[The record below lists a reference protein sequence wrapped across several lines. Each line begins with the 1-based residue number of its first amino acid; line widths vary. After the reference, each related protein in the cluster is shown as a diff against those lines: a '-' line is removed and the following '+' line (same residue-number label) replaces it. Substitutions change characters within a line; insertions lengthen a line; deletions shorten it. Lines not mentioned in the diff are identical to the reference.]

1 MLIEKEFKLMKTFN
15 KTLLLAAV
23 LASAANA
30 NVQVTGDTTIGLKYT
45 LKDRQDTTK
54 EDKFSV
60 QSGNTSQGLTHINFA
75 AAEGGKGGQGAY
87 LFMETLT
94 DIDGDNSNFEFNMG
108 EEFVGYRTSMFDIRM
123 GQMDPLMYS
132 WVGAKNEKMLY
143 ADNIAIHPA
152 LDQDASN
159 MLRLTTR
166 LGKTTVAADVQLKDD
181 GDDYC
186 AYDIGARLS
195 LGKADLSL
203 VHQEYGEG
211 DSGFAG
217 RNTTG
222 ASIGYDISKALN
234 VTGTYANYSEKRT
247 TNGEKDAY
255 SLAVTYNNASVLYQT
270 SPDKDQARYNLMY
283 QFPVSK
289 RTTFGVEAQFGNKY
303 YHQGASTK
311 SNDDEFVVGYIN
323 YVL

>member
-1 MLIEKEFKLMKTFN
+1 MLIEKEFKSMKTFN

-60 QSGNTSQGLTHINFA
+60 QSGNSNQGLTHITFA

-87 LFMETLT
+87 LFMETLS
-94 DIDGDNSNFEFNMG
+94 DIDGDGSSLTFTMG
-108 EEFVGYRTSMFDIRM
+108 QEFVGYRTSMFDIRM
-123 GQMDPLMYS
+123 GQIDTLMYS

-143 ADNIAIHPA
+143 ADNIAIEPVK
-152 LDQDASN
+152 DQDVSN
-159 MLRLTTR
+159 MVRLTTR
-166 LGKTTVAADVQLKDD
+166 LGKTTVSADVQLQND

-222 ASIGYDISKALN
+222 ASISYDITKALN
-234 VTGTYANYSEKRT
+234 VTGTYANYSEKHAS
-247 TNGEKDAY
+247 NGEDDAY

-289 RTTFGVEAQFGNKY
+289 HTTFGVEAQFGNDF
-303 YHQGASTK
+303 HHNGSTK
-311 SNDDEFVVGYIN
+311 TKDDEFVVGYIN